1 VFPLARRWRKGANA
15 AHCPYLCWCINRP
28 LRSLLE
34 TLNTLNVGLVAM
46 PWLAPMA
53 ATPCCTGFPYRKL
66 RRSSTTR
73 CILSRSRGEDLLGR
87 MAEGRKL
94 VSDFAGLLKLLTARF
109 KEARRSHRCSSL
121 RPFCSYQHEAADAL
135 HSGYLARPGI
145 AAADA
150 LHYGHLARTSTGAAD
165 VPAVY
170 QHRSR

>member
-1 VFPLARRWRKGANA
+1 MFPLARRWRKGANA

-53 ATPCCTGFPYRKL
+53 ATPCCTGFPYRRL

-121 RPFCSYQHEAADAL
+121 RPFCRSRRR
-135 HSGYLARPGI
+135 SR
-145 AAADA
+145 
-150 LHYGHLARTSTGAAD
+150 S
-165 VPAVY
+165 VPAQKPLMLCMAAILPVPT
-170 QHRSR
+170 QTPQTLP